1 MSAQTDAAGV
11 PALPPAPRWRA
22 LPRPRWA
29 LLVGL
34 AFLWALWRAGVLAP
48 HGALLHAGGLPLAG
62 RFLGAALRPELSPD
76 FLRITLGASLTTLAY
91 AVLGTLLSVAA
102 GLALGLLASRGWW
115 RARGGGSRW
124 QRAAWWGARASL
136 VLPRGFHEVI
146 WGLLFLELL
155 GLDPLSAILAIAIPF
170 GAITAR
176 VYAEILD
183 ETDPRPRDALLAAG
197 APPLAA
203 TLYGLLPAAAPDLV
217 SYGFYRFEC
226 GIRAAAVLGIVGA
239 GGLGYELRLS
249 LQSLR
254 YEQVWVLLLALV
266 LLSAA
271 ADAWSAAVRRRLAR
285 PVHPRMSGP
294 GPAAQ
299 AKGDTGKAAA
309 GATRPRPARR
319 DPILRASLATAA
331 LLAALSWLY
340 LRPELARLASPRVWE
355 RARALA
361 AQAWPPALGGL
372 PPEAYLRATTGTLA
386 MSILAIVFAALFAAP
401 LAVLAARSV
410 TGRGGLADAP
420 GPSRLGRVGAR
431 ALRAAA
437 RLLSRLA
444 LLWERAIPAPV
455 WALLL
460 LLLFLPGILPGA
472 LALALYTAGIVGRL
486 TAEVLESLDDR
497 PARALRAAGAP
508 AASALAYGLLPAGA
522 TRFSL
527 YLFYRWEE
535 CIRATVI
542 VGLVG
547 AGGLGILLRE
557 QLSSFDFAALTTTL
571 LCLLALSLLADAVSA
586 AARRAIR

>member
-1 MSAQTDAAGV
+1 MSARPDAAGV

-48 HGALLHAGGLPLAG
+48 PGALLHAGGLPLAG

-102 GLALGLLASRGWW
+102 GLLFGLLASRGWW
-115 RARGGGSRW
+115 RARGGGPRW

-136 VLPRGFHEVI
+136 VLPRGFHEVV

-271 ADAWSAAVRRRLAR
+271 ADVWSAAVRRRLAR
-285 PVHPRMSGP
+285 PVHPRMYEP
-294 GPAAQ
+294 GP
-299 AKGDTGKAAA
+299 GKAAA
-309 GATRPRPARR
+309 GAPRPRPARR
-319 DPILRASLATAA
+319 DPVLRASLAAA
-331 LLAALSWLY
+331 PLLAGVSWLY

-361 AQAWPPALGGL
+361 ARAWPPTLGGL
-372 PPEAYLRATTGTLA
+372 PPEAYVRATTGTLA

-401 LAVLAARSV
+401 LALLAARSV

-420 GPSRLGRVGAR
+420 GPSPLGRAGAR

-557 QLSSFDFAALTTTL
+557 QLSSFDYAALTTTL
-571 LCLLALSLLADAVSA
+571 LCLLGLSLLADAVSA